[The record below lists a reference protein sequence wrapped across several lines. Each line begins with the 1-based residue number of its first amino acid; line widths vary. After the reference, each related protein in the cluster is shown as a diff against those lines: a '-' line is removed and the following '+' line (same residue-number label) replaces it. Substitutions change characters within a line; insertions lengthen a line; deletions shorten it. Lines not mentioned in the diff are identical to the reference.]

1 MSKPSLR
8 ASVAAALSSITPA
21 QRASQSAAVLEQLRS
36 VPAFASC
43 TGAASIYLP
52 MEGACNEV
60 DTWPIVADLLA
71 RGVRVA
77 VPRVCGRSPTDMKML
92 GLSGD
97 LEAAKALPRTK
108 WGIPEPDEAAAASME
123 DLTESEDLSLLL
135 VPGVAFDARCG
146 RLGHGR
152 GYYDAFISRQRR
164 LQGGGRP
171 QVIGLALN
179 EQIVEAVPMG
189 ELDERLDA
197 VVSPQAREPSRNLP
211 ARNPLAEPSVSLQ
224 SRRDWST
231 LGSTSADTRRLARS
245 AGGAALHVGGGWSKG
260 GPPAAAGRGCAGR
273 GRGRGR
279 GGGPL
284 LAGGDRR
291 RPLQVRLPAR
301 LSPARL
307 RRRALHRSAVGARL
321 VPRRRGRG
329 RRLVDRA
336 EAPLGPRSDPA
347 LGPFPSG
354 GHRPLRGARLP
365 LRAPRRR
372 PDRAERRRAWRGEA
386 AQLAARLPVRPS
398 VEPCPSLPAGERA
411 HLRLLGR
418 LRRSGGRAAWPRHAG
433 PRCSRRAGRAGAAEP
448 LGHPLVRRLLSV
460 QSEHT
465 RAVVPGPGRAEHEC
479 GPRLG
484 LKCATLPTQTE
495 DDRTACSLFQ

>member
-152 GYYDAFISRQRR
+152 GYYDAFISQQRR

-197 VVSPQAREPSRNLP
+197 VVSPQGELRFTSEADGAKAARLLQRGEGAPAESPAEGAGEAAVLSSRVEIAVGRFKYACL
-211 ARNPLAEPSVSLQ
+211 RVSPP
-224 SRRDWST
+224 R
-231 LGSTSADTRRLARS
+231 
-245 AGGAALHVGGGWSKG
+245 GGAPFLAVRSGRGYYHADVAEAAIDRFEALGYRCEPLGGGRIVRSDGGPGGASVHIYGYSVGFGGAEG
-260 GPPAAAGRGCAGR
+260 GPPGRGMRDHAAVAE
-273 GRGRGR
+273 
-279 GGGPL
+279 L
-284 LAGGDRR
+284 VA
-291 RPLQVRLPAR
+291 QALP
-301 LSPARL
+301 S
-307 RRRALHRSAVGARL
+307 HSVTHS
-321 VPRRRGRG
+321 
-329 RRLVDRA
+329 
-336 EAPLGPRSDPA
+336 SD
-347 LGPFPSG
+347 GY
-354 GHRPLRGARLP
+354 
-365 LRAPRRR
+365 
-372 PDRAERRRAWRGEA
+372 
-386 AQLAARLPVRPS
+386 
-398 VEPCPSLPAGERA
+398 
-411 HLRLLGR
+411 
-418 LRRSGGRAAWPRHAG
+418 
-433 PRCSRRAGRAGAAEP
+433 
-448 LGHPLVRRLLSV
+448 
-460 QSEHT
+460 
-465 RAVVPGPGRAEHEC
+465 
-479 GPRLG
+479 
-484 LKCATLPTQTE
+484 
-495 DDRTACSLFQ
+495 